1 MLSRNEQQQLRA
13 IEQWFE
19 ITDPELTR
27 SLREGRSGRLGLS
40 RRLLCVALMAFGVVL
55 IGFGAVAAHVF
66 LLFLGI
72 LGLTTGVCLRTGAIR
87 P

>member
-19 ITDPELTR
+19 ISDPDLTR
-27 SLREGRSGRLGLS
+27 ALRSGRLRQWGLG
-40 RRLLCVALMAFGVVL
+40 RRLLCLGLMVLGVGLIALGAAVSNVL
-55 IGFGAVAAHVF
+55 
-66 LLFLGI
+66 LLFVGI
-72 LGLTTGVCLRTGAIR
+72 LSLTTGVCLRIGALR